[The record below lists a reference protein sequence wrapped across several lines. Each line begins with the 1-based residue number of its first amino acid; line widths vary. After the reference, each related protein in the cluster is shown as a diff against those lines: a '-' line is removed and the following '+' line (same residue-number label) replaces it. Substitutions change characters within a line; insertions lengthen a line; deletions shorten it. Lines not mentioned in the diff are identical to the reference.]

1 MSVRIAGVL
10 GHPITHSLSPILHQ
24 AAYGALGLDWT
35 YDRHDVEPE
44 GLAQFVDACGPE
56 WIGLSLTMPLKSTV
70 IALLDRVSS
79 LAATVESVNTVSFI
93 DGQRVGD
100 NTDVP
105 GMVAAIGRVAPGPI
119 GSATILG
126 GGATSRSALAAI
138 AQLGANQVA
147 VYVRRPEAGES
158 MRPLAESVGIELVV
172 EPWER
177 AAEGLLAD
185 LVVSTVPAG
194 VADGLADAVV
204 WSSGVLHDVVYAP
217 WPTPLALAWSD
228 HGGLVVPG
236 IDLLIEQAALQ
247 IRLWTGLEP
256 PLSVMREAVGAH

>member
-1 MSVRIAGVL
+1 MSPRIAGVL
-10 GHPITHSLSPILHQ
+10 GHPITHSLSPTLHQ
-24 AAYGALGLDWT
+24 AAYGALGLDWE
-35 YDRHDVEPE
+35 YDRHDVEPA
-44 GLAQFVDACGPE
+44 GLAAFVDGCGPE
-56 WIGLSLTMPLKSTV
+56 WVGLSLTMPLKSTV
-70 IALLDRVSS
+70 IALLDQVSA
-79 LAATVESVNTVSFI
+79 LADMVESVNTVSFI

-105 GMVAAIGRVAPGPI
+105 GMVAAIRRATAGPI
-119 GSATILG
+119 ASATILG
-126 GGATSRSALAAI
+126 GGATSRSALAAS
-138 AQLGANQVA
+138 AELGASQAA

-158 MRPLAESVGIELVV
+158 MRPLAQSLGIDLMV

-185 LVVSTVPAG
+185 LVVSTVPVG
-194 VADGLADAVV
+194 VADGLAEAVV

-247 IRLWTGLEP
+247 VHLWTGLEP
-256 PLSVMREAVGAH
+256 PLAVMREAVGAE